1 MVVTAFPIL
10 SPDPS
15 GLSPREQFRI
25 ARTKLLGMPFS
36 EFAGGILDQLDRV
49 WGPYGMDAEK
59 DVAAITVN
67 RWPHGYAHS
76 YDPIWDPY
84 E

>member
-1 MVVTAFPIL
+1 
-10 SPDPS
+10 
-15 GLSPREQFRI
+15 
-25 ARTKLLGMPFS
+25 MPFS